1 MRQKRILVLSI
12 VVFLLAA
19 FILLMTTFLH
29 RRTQQ
34 ETVRAYDQELVDY
47 MAGLLPQNEKDA
59 FELSIEDEIEGGNE
73 VDNDRALALFLG
85 IIRMN
90 EDDSIC
96 QVSASVLA
104 SDDGTYQMI
113 NEENVIET
121 YTMDHAAAKYSR
133 LLRAEEDGAPA
144 AGTTVTFLQKDHV
157 IVLLTGRT
165 AAAYQME
172 KAWVAANDDKM
183 RVLFRGNE
191 FTLEKDV
198 HAAYTGYED
207 IADITLEGGVVTQV
221 EPYHTKKHGKLLSM
235 KQEQDGSYRIELEGE
250 EIVTGDAQ
258 LQVYDVCTAAGSVST
273 QDLTVGYDFT
283 DFVLDSDGCCV
294 AALIARKEQMD
305 TIRVCIKTNGFE
317 EPFHQEISLR
327 CDTDCDIISK
337 DTVTALAAGE
347 ELMFTPQSELFQ
359 STRLRIV
366 PKAYTGRI
374 NVTSLNRSQGTPA
387 YRGTLEIEKT
397 QDGLVIVNELP
408 LEEYLYSVVPS
419 EMPASYPL
427 ESLKAQAVS
436 ARSYAYAHMQH
447 STMQKYGAHVDDS
460 AAFQVYNNI
469 NEAEAATRAVRET
482 EGSILLYEGE
492 IATTYFYSTSCG
504 YGTDMTAWTCDD
516 AVKDKDR
523 YLTAQ
528 RIAKDEAAAC
538 LAQEAQPAENEAGL
552 MTSEEEFEAFIKSA
566 GKDCF
571 ESGDAYF
578 RWKYETDFDEDLF
591 WENLEKRYDAAK
603 TNVLTQT
610 QNGYESLPIK
620 DTGRIRQIEITRRA
634 KGGAAIELLITGE
647 HHVYKIMTEKNIR
660 YIMANSSVDLGLQAD
675 YQKSGSIGG
684 MLPSAFIV
692 LENAYDED
700 GFLTGYTVYGGGFG
714 HGIGMSQNGA
724 RAMAEGGYSYQDI
737 LAFFYRNAQLH
748 DAGE

>member
-1 MRQKRILVLSI
+1 MRQKRILVLSV

-19 FILLMTTFLH
+19 FILLMTTLLH
-29 RRTQQ
+29 KRAQQ
-34 ETVRAYDQELVDY
+34 EPVRAYDQELADY

-59 FELSIEDEIEGGNE
+59 FWRSIEDEIEGGNE

-96 QVSASVLA
+96 QVSASVLG

-113 NEENVIET
+113 NEEKVIET
-121 YTMDHAAAKYSR
+121 YTMDDAAAKYSR

-144 AGTTVTFLQKDHV
+144 AGTTITFLQKDHV
-157 IVLLTGRT
+157 ILLLTGRT

-172 KAWVAANDDKM
+172 KAWVAANDDQM

-198 HAAYTGYED
+198 PSYTGYED
-207 IADITLEGGVVTQV
+207 IADITLENGVVTQV
-221 EPYHTKKHGKLLSM
+221 EPYRTKKHGKLLSM
-235 KQEQDGSYRIELEGE
+235 KREQDGSYRIELEGE
-250 EIVTGDAQ
+250 EIVTGDAE
-258 LQVYDVCTAAGSVST
+258 LQVYDVCSAADSVST

-283 DFVLDSDGCCV
+283 DFVLDSNGRCV

-347 ELMFTPQSELFQ
+347 ELTITPQSELFQ
-359 STRLRIV
+359 SARIRII

-387 YRGTLEIEKT
+387 YRGTIEIEKT

-482 EGSILLYEGE
+482 EGSILLYGGE

-504 YGTDMTAWTCDD
+504 YGTDMTAWSCDD
-516 AVKDKDR
+516 VIKEKDR

-538 LAQEAQPAENEAGL
+538 LAQGEQPVENAAEL
-552 MTSEEEFEAFIKSA
+552 MTADEEFEAFIK
-566 GKDCF
+566 GRGQDCF
-571 ESGDAYF
+571 ESDDAYF
-578 RWKYETDFDEDLF
+578 RWKYETAFDETLF
-591 WENLEKRYDAAK
+591 WENLEKRYASAK
-603 TNVLTQT
+603 DNVLTQT
-610 QNGYESLPIK
+610 PGGYESLPIK
-620 DTGRIRQIEITRRA
+620 DTGRIKQIEITRRA
-634 KGGAAIELLITGE
+634 RGGAAIELVITGE

-660 YIMANSSVDLGLQAD
+660 YIMANSSMDLGLQAD
-675 YQKSGSIGG
+675 YQKSGSVNG

-692 LENAYDED
+692 LENTYDED

-737 LAFFYRNAQLH
+737 LAFFYRDAQLH